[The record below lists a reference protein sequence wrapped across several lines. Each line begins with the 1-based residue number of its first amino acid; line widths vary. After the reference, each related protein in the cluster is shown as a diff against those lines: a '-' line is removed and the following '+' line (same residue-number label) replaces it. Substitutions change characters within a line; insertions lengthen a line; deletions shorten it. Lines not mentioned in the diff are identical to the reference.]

1 LPDET
6 KITKLFIHNL
16 KRNAATLLLFPP
28 QYASRYHRFNYAYSM
43 INETKNPINRS
54 FFMYNQPIAGT
65 SVIGGKR
72 ITSGKRGLACVL
84 FDIYSNEDHGLIDY
98 LFDYPIDP
106 EFFERRIEAKCIDD
120 LKSTAE
126 FSGYSKIY

>member
-1 LPDET
+1 LPKET
-6 KITKLFIHNL
+6 KVTKLFIHNL

-28 QYASRYHRFNYAYSM
+28 QYASRHHRFNYAYSM
-43 INETKNPINRS
+43 INETKNPIIRS

-84 FDIYSNEDHGLIDY
+84 FDIYSNEDHDLIDY
-98 LFDYPIDP
+98 LYDYPIDP
-106 EFFERRIEAKCIDD
+106 ESYERRIDAVCIDD
-120 LKSTAE
+120 LKSTAQ

>member
-1 LPDET
+1 MPIET
-6 KITKLFIHNL
+6 KITKSFTHNL
-16 KRNAATLLLFPP
+16 KRNAATLLLYPP
-28 QYASRYHRFNYAYSM
+28 QYASRHHRFNYTYSM
-43 INETKNPINRS
+43 INETKKPIIRS

-84 FDIYSNEDHGLIDY
+84 FDIYSNEDQDSIDDLY
-98 LFDYPIDP
+98 DYPIDP
-106 EFFERRIEAKCIDD
+106 ELFERHIQAACIDD
-120 LKSTAE
+120 LKSTTE